1 MGYFDVMRDVNQ
13 YLEMLEEKYGSGVS
27 HCRKQQ
33 LHGWRAEREL
43 ARCRQAEGEEGRS
56 LSVLNRGI
64 AIAAWFSSLIQ
75 ILAKYQPQSR

>member
-1 MGYFDVMRDVNQ
+1 MGYFDGMRDVNQ

-43 ARCRQAEGEEGRS
+43 ARCRQAESEKGRS
-56 LSVLNRGI
+56 QSVLNCGI

-75 ILAKYQPQSR
+75 IFGRSQQQSR